1 MSQQNPSP
9 QPPAH
14 GEPPRRK
21 SVWTMPRVLF
31 AALVV
36 LLLLVIFSPKFE
48 RGGGNDANANVAA
61 SSAKPRPANATSPAN
76 ASAPVPLPDDMKA
89 TELKAL
95 DGTEFKLADYQG
107 KVLVVNLW
115 ATWCGPCR
123 QEIPQIID
131 LYKEYQSR
139 DVEVLGLTLEDDRGN
154 TPDAVR
160 DFVHKIGIPYRVAWA
175 ERNMYARF
183 LAPGYEIPQT
193 YVIDKQGRIR
203 KKVVGGGS
211 HVGSFLRATLDDI
224 LAEKQG

>member
-1 MSQQNPSP
+1 VSQPNPSP
-9 QPPAH
+9 QPPAP
-14 GEPPRRK
+14 EQKPRK
-21 SVWTMPRVLF
+21 SVWTTPRVLF

-36 LLLLVIFSPKFE
+36 LLLVVIFSPKFE
-48 RGGGNDANANVAA
+48 RNETTANANVAA
-61 SSAKPRPANATSPAN
+61 PSAKPRPANATSPAN
-76 ASAPVPLPDDMKA
+76 AGAPVPLPDDMKA

-160 DFVHKIGIPYRVAWA
+160 DFVQKIGIPYRVAWA

-224 LAEKQG
+224 LADKQG